1 MNYVTRY
8 LPTAS
13 LNNKQLV
20 TLAEV
25 LGDEFKRFD
34 KKMQQEVI
42 NNFIYGEFEDDEK
55 TPYLDDNGILQW
67 EKIFQIPLSCREDK
81 FRIETIRFRRSFK
94 APFTMLSFA
103 HYLQTMWERGDYV
116 LELDLE
122 SKTLFI
128 DVKTFDTETYTQ
140 YQKFLR
146 YVVPAN
152 IKLQFSIPYMYIYLQ
167 RFYKYGISENIVVG
181 NLKPLSEL
189 TYEELSQFSNKDI

>member
-20 TLAEV
+20 ALAGV

-67 EKIFQIPLSCREDK
+67 EKIFQIP
-81 FRIETIRFRRSFK
+81 ETTVRQ
-94 APFTMLSFA
+94 
-103 HYLQTMWERGDYV
+103 LQ
-116 LELDLE
+116 
-122 SKTLFI
+122 
-128 DVKTFDTETYTQ
+128 
-140 YQKFLR
+140 LR
-146 YVVPAN
+146 
-152 IKLQFSIPYMYIYLQ
+152 
-167 RFYKYGISENIVVG
+167 
-181 NLKPLSEL
+181 
-189 TYEELSQFSNKDI
+189 